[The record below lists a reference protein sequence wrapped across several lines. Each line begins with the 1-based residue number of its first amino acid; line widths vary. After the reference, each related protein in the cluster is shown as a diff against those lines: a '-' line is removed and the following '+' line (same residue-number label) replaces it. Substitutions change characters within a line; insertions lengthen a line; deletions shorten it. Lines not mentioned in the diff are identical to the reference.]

1 MKKIFMVLLL
11 PVVLYL
17 SSCKDKYTIPVP
29 TPGDTTTN
37 NSFMTVMYGN
47 DTFAIKDLKVNN
59 SPFYALYAR
68 IHRNYNFTDSSWQAR
83 LEVWD
88 YKYQKISLN
97 MDLVNT
103 TPIDTGDY
111 YITMN
116 TSTLTDY
123 SDGQDKIYRIG
134 LGSVVHISS
143 AEYPIT
149 GYMNLNLYYNHAVTQ
164 ATGNFKI
171 FFK

>member
-1 MKKIFMVLLL
+1 MRKIFMVLLL

-17 SSCKDKYTIPVP
+17 SSCKDNYTIPVP

-37 NSFMTVMYGN
+37 KSYMNVMFGN

-68 IHRNYNFTDSSWQAR
+68 VNRNYSFTDSSWQAR

-111 YITMN
+111 FITTN

-123 SDGQDKIYRIG
+123 SDGEDKIYRIG

-143 AEYPIT
+143 VEYPIT

-164 ATGNFKI
+164 ATGDFKI